1 MYPDLSYL
9 FHDLFG
15 TEPDNWL
22 SIFKTFGL
30 LLVSAIL
37 GGAYFLYL
45 ELKRKEREGLL
56 QPRRFVG
63 YEGGPATTGEIV
75 SNAIF
80 GFILGFKGLYV
91 ATHFAEFKADAAGV
105 ILSAAGNF
113 WAGLLLGIIFGYY
126 RYWERK
132 RRALPEPRNVTF
144 TTWPHERIG
153 DIAVIAAI
161 SGVIGAKVFAIIE
174 DLPSF
179 FADPV
184 NTFFSGSGLAIYGGL
199 IGGFIGVVLY
209 MRKHAIAFWPTADAF
224 GPPLMIAY
232 GIGRIGCQLSGDG
245 DWGEV
250 AGPQPDWWFLPDWAW
265 AQHYPHNVARDGVP
279 IEGCEYIYCTELIP
293 PVFPT
298 PLYEIVM
305 AFALGA
311 LLWGLRK
318 RITTVGAMFFL
329 YLMVNGVQRFVIE
342 MIRINDQYDVLG
354 LSLTQAQIIALCL
367 FVTGVIG
374 WVYVH
379 RRPVYTPPAA

>member
-15 TEPDNWL
+15 TSPDNWL

-56 QPRRFVG
+56 RPKQFVG
-63 YEGGPATTGEIV
+63 YEGGPATTGEIL
-75 SNAIF
+75 SNGIF

-91 ATHFAEFKADAAGV
+91 ATHFAEFQADAAGV
-105 ILSAAGNF
+105 ILSGKGN
-113 WAGLLLGIIFGYY
+113 WVAGLLLGAAFAYY
-126 RYWERK
+126 RYWERQ
-132 RRALPEPRNVTF
+132 RNALPEPRKVTF

-174 DLPSF
+174 DLPRF
-179 FADPV
+179 FADPID
-184 NTFFSGSGLAIYGGL
+184 TFFSGSGLAIYGGL

-209 MRKHAIAFWPTADAF
+209 MRKHDIAFWPTADAF

-279 IEGCEYIYCTELIP
+279 IEGCEFIYCSELIP

-305 AFALGA
+305 AFLLGA
-311 LLWGLRK
+311 LLWSLRK
-318 RITTVGAMFFL
+318 RIKTVGAMFFL
-329 YLMVNGVQRFVIE
+329 YLIVNGIQRFVIE
-342 MIRINDQYDVLG
+342 MIRINDQYEVLG
-354 LSLTQAQIIALCL
+354 LSLTQAQIIAVGL
-367 FVTGVIG
+367 FLTGVIG
-374 WVYVH
+374 WIYVH
-379 RRPVYTPPAA
+379 RKPVYVPPAR